1 MKCIKFKDMK
11 KGALLGFADLEM
23 DSGMIINECT
33 LLESN
38 GSRWVSPP
46 GKPQIDKDKQVVF
59 KDGKMQYTAV
69 IAFRD
74 KAVRDKWSAAAVV
87 AIEAFLGGEIA

>member
-1 MKCIKFKDMK
+1 MRCIKFKPMQ

-33 LLESN
+33 FLESN
-38 GSRWVSPP
+38 GSKWVSPP
-46 GKPQIDKDKQVVF
+46 GKPQLDADKRAVMAN
-59 KDGKMQYTAV
+59 GKMQYTAV

-74 KAVRDKWSAAAVV
+74 KDTRQKWSDAAVK
-87 AIEAFLGGEIA
+87 AIEARIE